1 MAVDVGSTVPLIIR
15 IIELRDFG
23 KKKEP
28 VLCHV

>member
-1 MAVDVGSTVPLIIR
+1 MAADVRSTSSFIIR

-28 VLCHV
+28 TPCQV

>member
-1 MAVDVGSTVPLIIR
+1 MAADVGATFPLIIR

-28 VLCHV
+28 VLCQV